1 MTGPKNEVRQM
12 FDRIA
17 ERYDLANR
25 VMSAGIDKWWRR
37 RAVEL
42 LAPLDGEHI
51 LDLACGTGDCGKEI
65 ARRAPGAHVVGIDF
79 AREMLRRN
87 AGSVAQADAR
97 VLPLAERSIDGA
109 ICAFGFRNVPDA
121 LGEVARVLVP
131 GARLVVLEFFRGK
144 HFAHG
149 LARALGG
156 IVSGDRAAYEYLAA
170 SIGRYIS
177 ADEFARTLEAAGFA
191 HVTARALFPSG
202 VAHVV
207 KGVRS

>member
-1 MTGPKNEVRQM
+1 V
-12 FDRIA
+12 A
-17 ERYDLANR
+17 
-25 VMSAGIDKWWRR
+25 
-37 RAVEL
+37 L
-42 LAPLDGEHI
+42 LAPIDGERI

-65 ARRAPGAHVVGIDF
+65 ARLAPAARIAGVDF

-87 AGSVAQADAR
+87 GGAVAQADAR
-97 VLPLAERSIDGA
+97 VLPLADASIDGA

-121 LGEVARVLVP
+121 LGEVARVLRP

-156 IVSGDRAAYEYLAA
+156 IVSGDRAAYQYLSA
-170 SIGRYIS
+170 SIDRYVS
-177 ADEFARTLEAAGFA
+177 ADEFARALEAAGFTN
-191 HVTARALFPSG
+191 VTARALFPSG